1 MSTLFSIGQMN
12 QLADALEAAGY
23 DLSLV
28 TAMRSQVGQL
38 KQFRVVLA
46 GQAQI
51 VPKQHF
57 INCDADPFLPD
68 SWSVHEENQLPRR
81 IRGTLEWNPA
91 KVALWLS
98 DEQSRGAVIGEELKK
113 ELASQAVLPANVLD
127 YLLANPHLIPEE
139 WKGKYVFFWGTVYRN
154 RFGDLFVRCLFWVGD
169 RWVWRCGRLGSLWRG
184 YDPALVLAS

>member
-127 YLLANPHLIPEE
+127 YLLANPHLIPED
-139 WKGKYVFFWGTVYRN
+139 WKGKFVFFWGTIYRS
-154 RFGDLFVRCLFWVGD
+154 RDDGLCVRYL
-169 RWVWRCGRLGSLWRG
+169 SWRG
-184 YDPALVLAS
+184 DGWRWRYFWLDDHWRDHCPAAVLAS